1 MIGSVHKFVGV
12 ASTALLCCFL
22 SVEDLHAQAQGPSS
36 YSNGQTFRPNQG
48 VTEFVPSGNSPG
60 RSNLSIDFQKAA
72 PPATPPQAS
81 PFQLQPAAAPTST
94 TRTSSFSSTP
104 ATSSSSNSGSAT
116 VSVKSCTVEFVDVVD
131 FPALESGD
139 LIAVDIREGD
149 TVPNG
154 KTIAVVN
161 QKLLQLEMAEGRER
175 LQLALER
182 AQSDISIRAQQKQ
195 YELARNEYEKTRK
208 LASKGSMSQ
217 SEKERAKFE
226 AQQAA
231 LLIEQ
236 AKQERRQ
243 AGIEYQIE
251 SARMNRVRERIA
263 RHSVSVGFDGVVVK
277 MFKKKGEWVT
287 GGDPIA
293 QIARMDEMFVQG
305 LIRYDDHNTY
315 DLINKPVVVTV
326 KLAGDKDMK
335 FNGTIVSIPVE
346 DAGSGEEYF
355 VKAKIRNK
363 LVQGQWVLRK
373 DATVSM
379 EIDLQK

>member
-1 MIGSVHKFVGV
+1 
-12 ASTALLCCFL
+12 
-22 SVEDLHAQAQGPSS
+22 
-36 YSNGQTFRPNQG
+36 
-48 VTEFVPSGNSPG
+48 
-60 RSNLSIDFQKAA
+60 
-72 PPATPPQAS
+72 
-81 PFQLQPAAAPTST
+81 
-94 TRTSSFSSTP
+94 
-104 ATSSSSNSGSAT
+104 
-116 VSVKSCTVEFVDVVD
+116 
-131 FPALESGD
+131 
-139 LIAVDIREGD
+139 
-149 TVPNG
+149 
-154 KTIAVVN
+154 
-161 QKLLQLEMAEGRER
+161 MAEGRER

-231 LLIEQ
+231 
-236 AKQERRQ
+236 
-243 AGIEYQIE
+243 
-251 SARMNRVRERIA
+251 
-263 RHSVSVGFDGVVVK
+263 
-277 MFKKKGEWVT
+277 KKGEWVT

-363 LVQGQWVLRK
+363 LIQGQWVLRK